1 MSKTKNILKWIGSV
15 FFLLSTLIY
24 FPSVTSI
31 FMVVLGLF
39 LMPIPPI
46 QNLIKKV
53 IKAKWLRV
61 TVAVVLFLVAM
72 YFVPSEPVDP
82 NLNKPTDTTG
92 SSYGE
97 TVDNTTDNSAN
108 NTTEE
113 TDSTTEST
121 ESTQGTTDSTN
132 ETQGEKA
139 ENITSP
145 VVTPPQ
151 NSSFE
156 VHFIDVGQADA
167 ALILCDG
174 KAMLVDGGNVSDS
187 SKLYTYLKKQN
198 VTHLDYVVGTHA
210 HEDHIG
216 GIAGALNYAS
226 VGTAYCPVT
235 SYTTNAFDNFVKA
248 VQKHNTSITVP
259 SVGTTFSLGSASCKV
274 LAVNTSSD
282 TNNSSIV
289 LRITYGETSFLF
301 TGDAEREV
309 EQVVLDRG
317 ETLKSTVLKV
327 GHHGS
332 ETSTSYVWLREIMP
346 EYAIISVG
354 TGNSYGH
361 PTEEVLSRLR
371 DADVKTFR
379 TDMQGDI
386 ICISNGKTVTITPS
400 RNSSADVFGGIGGN
414 STQKPAGSDD
424 QQQSAGAQETQKPND
439 SEATQK
445 PDSSQN
451 EGQQGTHYV
460 LNTNSKKF
468 HYEDCHS
475 AKKISDKNRE
485 DYYGTREDLIDKGY
499 SPCGNCD
506 P

>member
-1 MSKTKNILKWIGSV
+1 MKISNIIKWSISV
-15 FFLLSTLIY
+15 FFLLSALVYLPNI
-24 FPSVTSI
+24 TSAFMAALGI
-31 FMVVLGLF
+31 FLLPVV
-39 LMPIPPI
+39 PI
-46 QNLIKKV
+46 QNMIKKFL
-53 IKAKWLRV
+53 KAKWLRI
-61 TVAVVLFLVAM
+61 VAVIMLFLIAM
-72 YFVPSEPVDP
+72 SLVPSDPVDS
-82 NLNKPTDTTG
+82 NTTDPTDSTGPSYSETIENTTG
-92 SSYGE
+92 SSE
-97 TVDNTTDNSAN
+97 SPTDAPN
-108 NTTEE
+108 NTT
-113 TDSTTEST
+113 
-121 ESTQGTTDSTN
+121 
-132 ETQGEKA
+132 
-139 ENITSP
+139 TSP

-174 KAMLVDGGNVSDS
+174 KTMLIDGGNVGDS
-187 SKLYTYLKKQN
+187 SKLYTYLKKHS
-198 VTHLDYVVGTHA
+198 VAHLDYVIGTHA

-226 VGTAYCPVT
+226 VSTVYCPVT
-235 SYTTNAFDNFVKA
+235 SYSTNAFNNFAKA

-259 SVGTTFSLGSASCKV
+259 SVGMTFSLGSANCKV

-289 LRITYGETSFLF
+289 LRITYGQTSFLF

-309 EQVVLDRG
+309 EQVILNRG

-332 ETSTSYVWLREIMP
+332 DTSSSYVWLREIMP
-346 EYAIISVG
+346 EYAVISVG

-361 PTEEVLSRLR
+361 PTEETLSRLR

-379 TDMQGDI
+379 TDLQGDI
-386 ICISNGKTVTITPS
+386 ICISDGKTVSVIPS
-400 RNSSADVFGGIGGN
+400 KNANADVFGGIGEN
-414 STQKPAGSDD
+414 STQKPSDTNN
-424 QQQSAGAQETQKPND
+424 QQETQKPNNSEETVLPDD
-439 SEATQK
+439 SQDDNQQK
-445 PDSSQN
+445 N
-451 EGQQGTHYV
+451 HYV

-468 HYEDCHS
+468 HYADCHS
-475 AKKISDKNRE
+475 AKRISDKNRK
-485 DYYGTREDLIDKGY
+485 DFYGTREELISMGY